1 MPEEGMYDVIYVGWW
16 ELDEWNARTDRPN
29 QIERVY
35 LSDPIAYANYMDE
48 CGIMCMIY
56 PS

>member
-1 MPEEGMYDVIYVGWW
+1 MLEEGMYDVIYVGWW
-16 ELDEWNARTDRPN
+16 ELDEWNARTDRPD
-29 QIERVY
+29 QVERVY
-35 LSDPIAYANYMDE
+35 LSDPIAYANSMYE